1 MKLQNQI
8 LHVGK
13 YLFQYRGQ
21 IPILLILIAAPVIYK
36 SSYYA
41 KMPMETQSILKCI
54 AILIALSG
62 LMIRFVTV
70 ATTPTG
76 TSGKNRKKQVADQ
89 LNTSGI
95 YSIVRNPLYLANYLI
110 WLGLSIYSLSY
121 LLVIITSLFFFIIY
135 EKIILVEEDFLTKKY
150 QEKYKI
156 YSTQTP
162 CFVPNLNNYI
172 KSNINFDFKKIIRE
186 EYSPT
191 LSTIIS
197 FIYIDILS
205 HYAFTNVIY
214 LNKTHIIIILIS
226 VSIVLMLKILKSYT
240 SLLR

>member
-41 KMPMETQSILKCI
+41 QIPMETQLILKCI
-54 AILIALSG
+54 AILIAFFG

-76 TSGKNRKKQVADQ
+76 TSGKNRKKQVANQ
-89 LNTSGI
+89 LNTTGI

-135 EKIILVEEDFLTKKY
+135 EKKLYL
-150 QEKYKI
+150 
-156 YSTQTP
+156 
-162 CFVPNLNNYI
+162 L
-172 KSNINFDFKKIIRE
+172 KKI
-186 EYSPT
+186 
-191 LSTIIS
+191 
-197 FIYIDILS
+197 F
-205 HYAFTNVIY
+205 
-214 LNKTHIIIILIS
+214 
-226 VSIVLMLKILKSYT
+226 
-240 SLLR
+240 